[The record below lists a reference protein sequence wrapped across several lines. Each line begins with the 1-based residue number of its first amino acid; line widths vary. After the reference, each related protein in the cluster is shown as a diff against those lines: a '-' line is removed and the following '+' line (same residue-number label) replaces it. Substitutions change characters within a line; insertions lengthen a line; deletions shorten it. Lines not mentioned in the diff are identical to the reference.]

1 MRYNVLTTAL
11 IVTIALFMNSCK
23 TSQRVS
29 ERYEQHI
36 EFSDRFD
43 SVNEQI
49 LVVVYDTLREVT
61 TITFLTNTQGDTLRT
76 DRVTERNTNQVVVK
90 TEKLSVVTNQAQSVN
105 DTLLVADTTVV
116 TNEAIQPKGSSSD
129 GWKST
134 CRRTLFW
141 IFAIIVA
148 LAVLVYLIK
157 IKK

>member
-1 MRYNVLTTAL
+1 M
-11 IVTIALFMNSCK
+11 
-23 TSQRVS
+23 S

-76 DRVTERNTNQVVVK
+76 DRITDRQTNEVIVK
-90 TEKLSVVTNQAQSVN
+90 TEKLSVVTNQAQTVK

>member
-1 MRYNVLTTAL
+1 M
-11 IVTIALFMNSCK
+11 
-23 TSQRVS
+23 S

-76 DRVTERNTNQVVVK
+76 DRVIDRQTNEVIVK
-90 TEKLSVVTNQAQSVN
+90 TEKLSVVTNQAQTVK

-116 TNEAIQPKGSSSD
+116 TNEVIQPKGSSSD

>member
-1 MRYNVLTTAL
+1 M
-11 IVTIALFMNSCK
+11 
-23 TSQRVS
+23 S

-76 DRVTERNTNQVVVK
+76 DRITERNTNQVVVK

-105 DTLLVADTTVV
+105 DTLLIADTVIASES
-116 TNEAIQPKGSSSD
+116 EATKQ
-129 GWKST
+129 ST

-141 IFAIIVA
+141 VFAIISA
-148 LAVLVYLIK
+148 LTVLVYLIK

>member
-1 MRYNVLTTAL
+1 
-11 IVTIALFMNSCK
+11 MNSCK

-29 ERYEQHI
+29 EHYEQHI

-76 DRVTERNTNQVVVK
+76 DRVIDRQTNEVIVK
-90 TEKLSVVTNQAQSVN
+90 TEKLSVVTNQAQTVK

>member
-1 MRYNVLTTAL
+1 
-11 IVTIALFMNSCK
+11 
-23 TSQRVS
+23 VS

-76 DRVTERNTNQVVVK
+76 DRITDRQTNEVIVK
-90 TEKLSVVTNQAQSVN
+90 TEKLSVVTNQAQTVN
-105 DTLLVADTTVV
+105 DTLLIADTVIASES
-116 TNEAIQPKGSSSD
+116 EAIHTSPSLRGAEHCEATKQ
-129 GWKST
+129 ST

>member
-1 MRYNVLTTAL
+1 M
-11 IVTIALFMNSCK
+11 TIALFMNSCK
-23 TSQRVS
+23 SSQRVS

-61 TITFLTNTQGDTLRT
+61 TITFRVSETGDTLRT

-90 TEKLSVVTNQAQSVN
+90 TEKLSIITNQAQSVN
-105 DTLLVADTTVV
+105 DTLLIADTVIASES
-116 TNEAIQPKGSSSD
+116 EAIHLSPSLRAKAKQ
-129 GWKST
+129 ST

-141 IFAIIVA
+141 VFAIIVA

>member
-1 MRYNVLTTAL
+1 M
-11 IVTIALFMNSCK
+11 TIALFMNSCK
-23 TSQRVS
+23 SSQRVS

-76 DRVTERNTNQVVVK
+76 DRITDRQTNEVIVK
-90 TEKLSVVTNQAQSVN
+90 TEKLSVVTNQAQTVK